1 MNAEIPFR
9 NHGDIHILLA
19 RVAMEKNIMD
29 CNDMKRK
36 NNIYS
41 LPPNKNGCFYSVAA
55 NKSIPL

>member
-1 MNAEIPFR
+1 MNAENSSR

-19 RVAMEKNIMD
+19 RVAMEKDIMD

-41 LPPNKNGCFYSVAA
+41 LPLNKYRFFFGGSE
-55 NKSIPL
+55 